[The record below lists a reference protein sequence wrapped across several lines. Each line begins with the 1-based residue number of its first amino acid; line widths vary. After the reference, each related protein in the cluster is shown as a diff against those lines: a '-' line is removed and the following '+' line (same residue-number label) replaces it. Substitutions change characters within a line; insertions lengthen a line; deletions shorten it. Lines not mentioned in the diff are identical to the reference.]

1 MVIRKLVCVAVL
13 VAVPVSAITSGAA
26 SAKTAEVRATVR
38 TVSPMQQAYK
48 NYVAAVHAAKAD
60 IKGSQF
66 AKKSQGTDFVNGIV
80 NYSLAQALSLTT
92 DQPLMEVLPRP
103 DEHLGFNNPDN
114 LYYTSRISD
123 QKSYTITGHRGT
135 STGFLIEA
143 LAGLPGTTATAGQ
156 VTSSVSDSNIH
167 YAPDGSFSI
176 TVGATQPATGDWLPL
191 VGGTDNLLVRFTF
204 QDWATEIPGSIAIS
218 ENGGPGNDVVD
229 MTPTVATAMLN
240 DAANSISL
248 QTQFYVHQGS
258 QLSLL
263 GPNRLI
269 GPFKAAGQQ
278 GTDVQQ
284 WNVTGNYSLKGS
296 ESLIIKEKSAPTSV
310 ALYSGIVLATP
321 LLDSLEFVHHEASV
335 NHDQAYVDSDGYIY
349 YVVSSKDPGVPN
361 WLDDQ
366 GQNLGTV
373 FARWQGVTG
382 TLGSDYSPT
391 LTVVKSSALRSVLP
405 SDTPT
410 VTISE
415 QSAIQAQ
422 RTEEL
427 ESRFANADPA
437 RHEILRRLQAIES
450 LLGRAL
456 PHQTLPSESL

>member
-1 MVIRKLVCVAVL
+1 MIRKLVCVAL
-13 VAVPVSAITSGAA
+13 VAAVPLGVITSGSAFAA
-26 SAKTAEVRATVR
+26 TAGARANAR
-38 TVSPMQQAYK
+38 TQSPLQQAYK
-48 NYVAAVHAAKAD
+48 TYVAAVHSAKTD
-60 IKGSQF
+60 IKDSPF
-66 AKKSQGTDFVNGIV
+66 AKKSQGRDFVNGIV

-123 QKSYTITGHRGT
+123 QDSYTITGTRGT

-143 LAGLPGTTATAGQ
+143 LAGLAGNGPTAGQ
-156 VTSSVSDSNIH
+156 VTASIADTGIH
-167 YAPDGSFSI
+167 YASNGSFSI
-176 TVGATQPATGDWLPL
+176 TVSPTQPATGDWLPL
-191 VGGTDNLLVRFTF
+191 VPGTDNLLVRFTF
-204 QDWATEIPGSIAIS
+204 QDWSTETPGSIAIS
-218 ENGGPGNDVVD
+218 DNGGPGNDVVD
-229 MTPTVATAMLN
+229 MTPAIATTMLN
-240 DAANSISL
+240 DAAESISL
-248 QTQFYVHQGS
+248 QTQFYINEGS

-263 GPNRLI
+263 GPNNLF
-269 GPFKAAGQQ
+269 GPHQAAGQQ

-284 WNVTGNYSLKGS
+284 WNLTGNYDLTGGQSLV
-296 ESLIIKEKSAPTSV
+296 IKEKAAPTSV
-310 ALYSGIVLATP
+310 AQYSGIVLATP
-321 LLDSLEFVHHEASV
+321 LLDSLEFVHHEASL
-335 NHDQAYVDSDGYIY
+335 NRDQAYVDSDGYIY

-366 GQNLGTV
+366 GQNQGTL

-391 LTVVKSSALRSVLP
+391 LTVVKTSAVRSVLP

-410 VTISE
+410 VTTSE
-415 QSAIQAQ
+415 QADNQAQ

-427 ESRFANADPA
+427 ETRFANADPA
-437 RHEILRRLQAIES
+437 RPEVLRRLQAIES

-456 PHQTLPSESL
+456 PDQTLPSESP